1 VKRALVVNAYAQGN
15 WGDSAIVEGV
25 IDSLRSAGFDHV
37 ALAPVDWRTRST
49 GRLSVDADEVVP
61 PLVNLYDVPKWLR
74 RPRPAM
80 LAYAVGRMAGY
91 GVGRPRDEA
100 LRSYRQAD
108 VIVSVG
114 GAYLGGSKL
123 GSNLIKAMNIRAGV
137 MTGRP
142 TFVAPI
148 TVNPFS
154 ANVGRILHWGLH
166 GASLFARDAQT
177 MTRFREAGLEGVLV
191 PDIAFRAPTLL
202 RQAASSADAGPRT
215 GTPTIGWAP
224 RGYRRDHRA
233 WGDPEAAERLTLSA
247 VRRILGASDD
257 RLRFIPHVRAGTTD
271 DDLDAVNRLLA
282 QLTPA
287 ERERAE
293 VAKTPE
299 TLEDAVRQ
307 YADVDVLVT
316 SRMHAAIFALA
327 VGTPAIAVAYE
338 PKVAGVMAD
347 VGLADRVVPAD
358 ARLSVAALID
368 LVARLRSPVE
378 RARTREAYA
387 RVQGR
392 FAAFDTALRTAAGQ
406 S

>member
-1 VKRALVVNAYAQGN
+1 
-15 WGDSAIVEGV
+15 
-25 IDSLRSAGFDHV
+25 
-37 ALAPVDWRTRST
+37 
-49 GRLSVDADEVVP
+49 
-61 PLVNLYDVPKWLR
+61 
-74 RPRPAM
+74 
-80 LAYAVGRMAGY
+80 
-91 GVGRPRDEA
+91 
-100 LRSYRQAD
+100 
-108 VIVSVG
+108 
-114 GAYLGGSKL
+114 
-123 GSNLIKAMNIRAGV
+123 

-154 ANVGRILHWGLH
+154 ANVGRVLHWGLR

-177 MTRFREAGLEGVLV
+177 LTRFRDAGLEGVLV

-202 RQAASSADAGPRT
+202 RQAKLTADAGPRT

-224 RGYRRDHRA
+224 RGYRRDHQA
-233 WGDPEAAERLTLSA
+233 WGDPAAAEQLTFTA
-247 VRRILGASDD
+247 VRRILAASTD
-257 RLRFIPHVRAGTTD
+257 RLRFIPHVRAGAAD

-287 ERERAE
+287 ERQRVE
-293 VAKTPE
+293 VAATPE

-307 YADVDVLVT
+307 YTEVDVLIT

-358 ARLSVAALID
+358 TRLSADALID
-368 LVARLRSPVE
+368 LVARLRTPVE

-392 FAAFDTALRTAAGQ
+392 FAEFDDALRPAAGR
-406 S
+406 SS